1 MGLKKKIKPSFSN
14 YFPMKIDE
22 LGISREVIE
31 HYQMSG
37 INELYP
43 PQGEAVKMGLLL
55 GKNIMAAVPTASG
68 KTLIAELAML
78 HSVLDGGKAI
88 YIVPLRALASEKFER
103 FSQFRSLGIKVGI
116 STGDLDT
123 RDDYLGSNDII
134 VVTSEK
140 MDSLMRN
147 DVAWVREITVI
158 VIDEIHLIDSANRG
172 PTLEIAIA
180 KLRRANPNAHILAL
194 SATISNAD
202 EIAKWLDAVSITS
215 DWRPVDLKEGV
226 LYDGMIHFG
235 DEKRPIFDHKD
246 GTISLVMDTLK
257 DGGQCLVF
265 ESTRRFS
272 EKTAEKIGKAV
283 VKVLEDDTREK
294 LKDIGNEIRA
304 SSGTELGERLAKT
317 VENGSA
323 FHHAG
328 LKTEHRRLV
337 ESGFK
342 DNLIK
347 IITSTPT
354 LAAGINLPARRVVI
368 KNYRRYEPNRG
379 SVPIPV
385 LEYKQM
391 CGRAGRPELDPYG
404 ESVLIAKGP
413 EEFDW
418 LMNNYVNGRIED
430 IWSKLGTENALRTH
444 ILSLIAGRVAETR
457 SELMKFLGETFYAF
471 QQNTWDLE
479 RIVDK
484 MLHMLYEKDMICESN
499 LNQGIAATELGR
511 LVSRLYID
519 PLSAST
525 IIEGLKA
532 RPSVPDIGLL
542 HLICKT
548 PDINLLYLK
557 SKDYSWIRDYVY
569 DNYNKFVEVPD
580 EFSNDFEWFLS
591 EVKTAVLINDWITEK
606 EENEI
611 TLKFGV
617 GPGDIRSI
625 VEISEWMMHSTVQL
639 SNFLRLETTPMAR
652 ELSIR
657 IKYGVERE
665 LLDLLRIRGV
675 GRVRARRLYNAG
687 YNSVGMLRDANLRDL
702 KRIVG
707 DKIAENI
714 KREITV

>member
-1 MGLKKKIKPSFSN
+1 
-14 YFPMKIDE
+14 MKISE
-22 LGISREVIE
+22 LGLSREVIE
-31 HYQMSG
+31 HYQRSG
-37 INELYP
+37 ISELYP
-43 PQGEAVKMGLLL
+43 PQGEAVERGLLKR
-55 GKNIMAAVPTASG
+55 KNIMAAVPTASG
-68 KTLIAELAML
+68 KTMIAELAML

-88 YIVPLRALASEKFER
+88 YIVPLRALASEKYER

-123 RDDYLGSNDII
+123 REEYLGSNDII

-158 VIDEIHLIDSANRG
+158 VVDEIHLIDSANRG

-180 KLRRANPNAHILAL
+180 KLRRANPDAHIIAL
-194 SATISNAD
+194 SATISNAN
-202 EIAKWLDAVSITS
+202 EVAKWLDAVPIKS
-215 DWRPVDLKEGV
+215 DWRPVDLREGV
-226 LYDGMIHFG
+226 LLDGVINFEG
-235 DEKRPIFDHKD
+235 ESREIIDHKD
-246 GTISLVMDTLK
+246 NAISLVMDTLK

-283 VKVLEDDTREK
+283 VKVLEEDTIGE
-294 LKDIGNEIRA
+294 LKNLASEIR
-304 SSGTELGERLAKT
+304 STSGTELGERLAKT

-328 LKTEHRRLV
+328 LKPEHRRLV
-337 ESGFK
+337 EGGFK
-342 DNLIK
+342 ENLIK
-347 IITSTPT
+347 IISSTPT
-354 LAAGINLPARRVVI
+354 LAAGINLPARRVII

-418 LMNNYVNGRIED
+418 LMENYVFGRLED

-457 SELMKFLGETFYAF
+457 SGLMKFLGETFYAF

-484 MLHMLYEKDMICESN
+484 MLHLLYDKDMIYESN
-499 LNQGIAATELGR
+499 ENGGISATELGR
-511 LVSRLYID
+511 LVSKLYID

-532 RPSVPDIGLL
+532 RPSVPDLGLL

-548 PDINLLYLK
+548 PDIHLLYLK
-557 SKDYSWIRDYVY
+557 SNDYSWIRDFVY
-569 DNYNKFVEVPD
+569 DNHNKFVEVPD
-580 EFSNDFEWFLS
+580 EFSNDYEWFLS
-591 EVKTAVLINDWITEK
+591 EVKTAVMINDWITETD
-606 EENEI
+606 ENEI
-611 TLKFGV
+611 TGKFGV

-625 VEISEWMMHSTVQL
+625 VEMSEWIMHSTVQL
-639 SNFLRLETTPMAR
+639 SNFLGLQTTPMAR
-652 ELSIR
+652 ELSVR

-665 LLDLLRIRGV
+665 LLDLLRIKGV

-687 YNSVGMLRDANLRDL
+687 YTDVRRLRGANLRDL

-714 KREITV
+714 MREISTEEV